1 MGVGPDVGLGQGNV
15 QPRPRHPHTSSYL
28 QQTRGPGLGALRRR
42 YSTSVSESPESTLDL
57 LLDESLDSSARAE
70 KLLSLVYEQ
79 LRAVAQRAMADE
91 RPDHTLQATALVHEA
106 FLRLVGD
113 REIPWTGKA
122 HFYVAAAEAMRRILL
137 DHAKARR
144 RIKRGGGR
152 SPLALTDVADLAARD
167 SRELLMFDEAFR
179 RLEDESPE
187 AAAIVRLRFFAGLG
201 VEHTAEALGISTST
215 VDRRWAFARAWLFR
229 QLGSRAH

>member
-1 MGVGPDVGLGQGNV
+1 MCG
-15 QPRPRHPHTSSYL
+15 
-28 QQTRGPGLGALRRR
+28 
-42 YSTSVSESPESTLDL
+42 SPESSETTADL

-70 KLLSLVYEQ
+70 KLLPLVYEQ

-106 FLRLVGD
+106 FPRLVGD

-122 HFYVAAAEAMRRILL
+122 HFYVAAAEAMRRVLL
-137 DHAKARR
+137 DHAKARGR
-144 RIKRGGGR
+144 LKRGAGR
-152 SPLALTDVADLAARD
+152 SPLALTDVVDLATRD
-167 SRELLMFDEAFR
+167 SRDVLMFDEAFR

-187 AAAIVRLRFFAGLG
+187 AAAIVRLRVFAGLG
-201 VEHTAEALGISTST
+201 VEHTAEALGVSTST

-229 QLGSRAH
+229 QFGRIEDQQ

>member
-1 MGVGPDVGLGQGNV
+1 MVVVLGLVPAPAPAFELAGDEA
-15 QPRPRHPHTSSYL
+15 
-28 QQTRGPGLGALRRR
+28 LGAA
-42 YSTSVSESPESTLDL
+42 
-57 LLDESLDSSARAE
+57 ARAE
-70 KLLSLVYEQ
+70 KRVPLVYEQ

-91 RPDHTLQATALVHEA
+91 RPDNTLQAKALVHEA

-137 DHAKARR
+137 DHAKARG
-144 RIKRGGGR
+144 RIKRGSGR
-152 SPLALTDVADLAARD
+152 SPLALTDVADLAAGD

-201 VEHTAEALGISTST
+201 VEHTAEALVVSTST
-215 VDRRWAFARAWLFR
+215 VDRRWAFALPWLFR
-229 QLGSRAH
+229 RLGSRPPAQQRG

>member
-1 MGVGPDVGLGQGNV
+1 M
-15 QPRPRHPHTSSYL
+15 
-28 QQTRGPGLGALRRR
+28 GALRRP
-42 YSTSVSESPESTLDL
+42 YSASVCESTESTADL

-70 KLLSLVYEQ
+70 KLLPLVYEQ

-137 DHAKARR
+137 DHAKARA
-144 RIKRGGGR
+144 RIKRGGRR

-201 VEHTAEALGISTST
+201 VGHTAEALGISTST

-229 QLGSRAH
+229 QLGRTQE

>member
-1 MGVGPDVGLGQGNV
+1 M
-15 QPRPRHPHTSSYL
+15 T
-28 QQTRGPGLGALRRR
+28 
-42 YSTSVSESPESTLDL
+42 ESPESTLHL

-70 KLLSLVYEQ
+70 QLLPLVYGQ
-79 LRAVAQRAMADE
+79 LRAVARRAMAGE
-91 RPDHTLQATALVHEA
+91 RQDHTLQATALVHEA

-113 REIPWTGKA
+113 REIPWAGKT

-137 DHAKARR
+137 DHAKTRGR
-144 RIKRGGGR
+144 KKRGGGR
-152 SPLALTDVADLAARD
+152 SPITLTDVADLASAD
-167 SRELLMFDEAFR
+167 SREVLMFDEAFC

-201 VEHTAEALGISTST
+201 VEHTAEALGVSTST

-229 QLGSRAH
+229 QLSSRTQE

>member
-1 MGVGPDVGLGQGNV
+1 M
-15 QPRPRHPHTSSYL
+15 
-28 QQTRGPGLGALRRR
+28 A
-42 YSTSVSESPESTLDL
+42 ESAESTLDL
-57 LLDESLDSSARAE
+57 MLDESIDSSARAE
-70 KLLSLVYEQ
+70 KLLPLVYDQ
-79 LRAVAQRAMADE
+79 LRAVAHRAMAGE

-144 RIKRGGGR
+144 RIKRGGDR
-152 SPLALTDVADLAARD
+152 SPLALTDVADLAAGD
-167 SRELLMFDEAFR
+167 SREVLMFDEAFR
-179 RLEDESPE
+179 RLEDEAPE

-201 VEHTAEALGISTST
+201 VEHTAEALGVSTST

-229 QLGSRAH
+229 QLGSRTQEERK